1 MLSGMLDFFM
11 HNLQLGGGSPLLR
24 QILGRAAQAGR
35 PLRVLAPGGH
45 LRRPLSAAGYEV
57 HERIGDEPMDAVCAT
72 AWRSDLTQELAA
84 WARLVRPGGVVVLV
98 TPRGRP
104 LRQVV
109 CAAFLHAGLVD
120 PVQHTAGVAVLTAGR
135 VPPPAEI
142 PS

>member
-1 MLSGMLDFFM
+1 MLDFFLR
-11 HNLQLGGGSPLLR
+11 NLQPGGGALLLR
-24 QILGRAAQAGR
+24 QLLERAAQGGQ

-45 LRRPLSAAGYEV
+45 LRRPLRAAGCQV
-57 HERIGDEPMDAVCAT
+57 HERVDHEPLDAVCAT
-72 AWRSDLTQELAA
+72 AWRSDLTQQLAG

-109 CAAFLHAGLVD
+109 CAAFLHAGLAD
-120 PVQHTAGVAVLTAGR
+120 PVQHTAGVAVLTSGR

-142 PS
+142 PR